1 MTFPNSE
8 QTFTSTSTPTLGTI
22 LHVPTTAVVEQPL
35 NLLSNED
42 LIYYTVPDC
51 WDYESCNYS
60 LAAKFMPKHCFKL
73 LVEDE
78 TVTCTNIGLPLL
90 TVNETELLVGEATVV
105 TDDCVIHIPGS
116 NIMFNIYFIKR
127 YTPIQVEDSL
137 EYEQKINTRFMLIDK
152 ILGEGSFGKVHLG
165 FDRSTGRRAAVKV
178 SPAEDNISSFIHEV
192 CVLSEVCGHP
202 RIVGFIDGEIT
213 AANTYL
219 ILEYASGGDLI
230 DYICL
235 HETLPEMEAKNI
247 FKQLLEGIQ
256 HLHSKDIIHCDI
268 KPDNIL
274 LLDDQGA
281 PKVVFSDFG
290 MARVLP
296 PSSAVTTVYGTV
308 SYMAP
313 EVLLGSEGREKMLS
327 IVETICWPANRFPS
341 TLLNAEGY
349 GKPADMWSLGVTL
362 HVMLFGDWPYAFTDS
377 KSVYLKS
384 MLQNLPTFGRGR
396 KDRPSEKAIELMEG
410 LLDLDVKTRFTAE
423 NALKCTWFNDEPVVA
438 TTPVAVMAT
447 STTTKSSS
455 SSISD
460 NNSSTNNNNNKIII
474 STNSSGTGA

>member
-1 MTFPNSE
+1 MTFPNSK
-8 QTFTSTSTPTLGTI
+8 QTFASTSTPTLGTI

-42 LIYYTVPDC
+42 LIYYNVPDFWNTLSNEHRAAIVAWIEIC
-51 WDYESCNYS
+51 EAESKVYFTKNRRYIVGADESCNYS

-105 TDDCVIHIPGS
+105 TDDCVIHIPG
-116 NIMFNIYFIKR
+116 NEIMFNIYFIKR

-274 LLDDQGA
+274 LLDGQSA

-396 KDRPSEKAIELMEG
+396 KDRPSEKANILQP
-410 LLDLDVKTRFTAE
+410 L
-423 NALKCTWFNDEPVVA
+423 
-438 TTPVAVMAT
+438 
-447 STTTKSSS
+447 S
-455 SSISD
+455 
-460 NNSSTNNNNNKIII
+460 
-474 STNSSGTGA
+474 